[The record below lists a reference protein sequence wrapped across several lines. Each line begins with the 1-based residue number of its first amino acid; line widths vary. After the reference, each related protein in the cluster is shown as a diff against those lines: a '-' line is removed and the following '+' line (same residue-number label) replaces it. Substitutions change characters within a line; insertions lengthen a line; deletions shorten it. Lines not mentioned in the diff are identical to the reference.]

1 MKFLKLLVFLGCVSC
16 ANGPAPI
23 TPGSKVERQMVGLLE
38 KFDRWDE
45 DGNGK
50 LSARELKQA
59 EQLSGRP
66 AARILDFYDTNR
78 DGGISLRE
86 AQSGLSRIEEAEL
99 RVKR

>member
-1 MKFLKLLVFLGCVSC
+1 MKFLKLGVFLGIASC
-16 ANGPAPI
+16 AGGPDPI
-23 TPGSKVERQMVGLLE
+23 TPESKVERQMVGLLQ

-45 DGNGK
+45 DGNGR
-50 LSARELKQA
+50 LTQSELKQA

-66 AARILDFYDTNR
+66 TARIFEFYDTNR

-86 AQSGLSRIEEAEL
+86 AQAGLSHIEEAEL